1 MTNVIPFPCMEI
13 IRDIN
18 EVKLSDVDHCMGYP
32 IKFERHA
39 NGFISVTI
47 HLQICGE
54 TARGVFIDCCDV
66 IEVRNVK
73 TLVRDYGRYEYC
85 FTVRQEIDACV
96 NDVYQMSNFDEERGN
111 AY

>member
-1 MTNVIPFPCMEI
+1 MSNVIQFPCMEI

-18 EVKLSDVDHCMGYP
+18 EVKLGDIDHCMGYP
-32 IKFERHA
+32 IKFERHI
-39 NGFISVTI
+39 NGLISVTI

-73 TLVRDYGRYEYC
+73 TLVRDYGRYGNC
-85 FTVRQEIDACV
+85 WAVRQEVDACV
-96 NDVYQMSNFDEERGN
+96 NDVYQMSNYCEEPN
-111 AY
+111 HAY